1 MTIRDLGAKGGD
13 CSRKGNEGIS
23 GFLIEFYFLTWV
35 LATPVCSLCKNSLK
49 PILMLCANCM
59 AYFDIYIKRSIR
71 RILYD
76 YQKRDI

>member
-35 LATPVCSLCKNSLK
+35 LATPVCSLCNLSLCFVL
-49 PILMLCANCM
+49 IVWHTL
-59 AYFDIYIKRSIR
+59 IYT
-71 RILYD
+71 
-76 YQKRDI
+76 